1 MLFSNNY
8 KLGRLY
14 KKIDN
19 YEMIIAFNKR
29 SIKQFKGKIKET
41 KKMINELNDK
51 LEDEKNEWNNI
62 CRFKILW

>member
-51 LEDEKNEWNNI
+51 LEDEKNE
-62 CRFKILW
+62 